1 MKPKTRLN
9 NRQGDVLSLELGVR
23 GAQSTNELGSADL
36 APDQIVRVIHHLH
49 LIGFGVPYPEFDG
62 VSRAAIGLGSH
73 VRGKFEN
80 APLGLLC
87 KGFDKTL
94 TCAVL
99 KGPCYIV
106 SDAHLGVASPQ
117 TERSFVAFLRGLV
130 GEAESLVINGDLFDF
145 WFEWKTVIPRRS
157 FRALAALAELKDA
170 GVEILWVAG
179 NHDCWGGEV
188 LREDVGISYLSGPWE
203 GTIAGWKVRVEHG
216 DGLRD
221 KEDRGYRL
229 IRPIMR
235 NQLAIKI
242 FRLMHPDWASSLA
255 QGSSNAS
262 RTYRARDEGRGLR
275 SYAAKQLEKATKF
288 EVLVYGHSHVP
299 ALEKM
304 EGGGVFANAG
314 SWLDAPTFLRVT
326 DEAIELLE
334 WDGSSKG
341 KCLNSVNR

>member
-1 MKPKTRLN
+1 MKPNARLN
-9 NRQGDVLSLELGVR
+9 HRESDVLALELGIR
-23 GAQSTNELGSADL
+23 SAQSTNELCSPDL

-49 LIGFGVPYPEFDG
+49 LIGFGVPYSELDG
-62 VSRAAIGLGSH
+62 VSRTTIGFGCH
-73 VRGKFEN
+73 VRGKSEN
-80 APLGLLC
+80 APLELLC
-87 KGFDKTL
+87 KGSVKTL

-99 KGPCYIV
+99 NGPCYIV

-117 TERSFVAFLRGLV
+117 TERSFVAFLRGLA
-130 GEAESLVINGDLFDF
+130 GEARSLVINGDLFDF

-179 NHDCWGGEV
+179 NHDCWGGEI
-188 LREDVGISYLSGPWE
+188 LRDDVGVSYIVGPWE

-235 NQLAIKI
+235 NPLAIKA
-242 FRLMHPDWASSLA
+242 FRLIHPDWATSLA
-255 QGSSNAS
+255 HGSSNAS

-275 SYAAKQLEKATKF
+275 SYAAAQLAESKTF
-288 EVLVYGHSHVP
+288 ELLVYGHSHVP

-304 EGGGVFANAG
+304 ESGGVFANAG
-314 SWLDAPTFLRVT
+314 SWLDAPTFLRVS
-326 DEAIELLE
+326 DEAIELIE
-334 WDGSSKG
+334 WDGSSQG
-341 KCLNSVNR
+341 KCLNSINR